1 MATGVLLLCI
11 SMWDRYL
18 NYRGVQNLSMFILLS
33 LYNQGG
39 KVNVVLKAKK
49 SCSKIWKLLFFD
61 ILLQC
66 NIKVVH

>member
-11 SMWDRYL
+11 SVWDRYL
-18 NYRGVQNLSMFILLS
+18 NFRSVQNLSMFIYKIS
-33 LYNQGG
+33 G
-39 KVNVVLKAKK
+39 KVNVVLKAKNN
-49 SCSKIWKLLFFD
+49 CLKIWKLLLFV